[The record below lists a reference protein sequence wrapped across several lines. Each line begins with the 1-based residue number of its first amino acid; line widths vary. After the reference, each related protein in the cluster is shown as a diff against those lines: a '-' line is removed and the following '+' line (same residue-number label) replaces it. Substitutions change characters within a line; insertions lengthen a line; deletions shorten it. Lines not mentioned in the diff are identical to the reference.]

1 MRPSQLTD
9 LVGQAKL
16 KALAERLLRPRPG
29 AAPEAPREPPSLILW
44 GPPGC
49 GKTTFARILAKES
62 GMPFEP
68 FSAVLGGVKEVRE
81 IVERAR
87 ERRRRGAGRT
97 LLFVD
102 EIHRFNR
109 AQQDAFLPHVE
120 DGTLVLIG
128 ATTENPSFTLN
139 AALLSRARVVQL
151 TPLESD
157 DLEALLERA
166 LADRALGLNAGGG
179 DAVSAEVRAFIARQA
194 GGDARRALND
204 LELVCIAAAGADGAS
219 LDVAAAKAILGRQT
233 LAHDRDGDSHFDLA
247 SALIKSMRGSDPD
260 ASIYWLARLIE
271 GGEDPRFICR
281 RLAIFASEDV
291 GNADPRALGVAMDAW
306 LAIERLGLPEG
317 RIPLAQAVTYL
328 ATAPRSNASY
338 LAIDAALE
346 LVRETGPLPVPMHL
360 RNAPTQVMRELGY
373 ARGYQYPHDF
383 EGGWVAERYLPEA
396 LHGRRFY
403 EPVDRGYERHIA
415 ERLTRWREAL
425 DVDGPP
431 GEPPASGAAG
441 GKS

>member
-1 MRPSQLTD
+1 MRPSRLAD
-9 LVGQAKL
+9 LVGQARL
-16 KALAERLLRPRPG
+16 KDLAERLLRPRPG
-29 AAPEAPREPPSLILW
+29 APPDAPREPPSLILW

-49 GKTTFARILAKES
+49 GKTTFARILARES

-151 TPLESD
+151 TPLEAD
-157 DLEALLERA
+157 DLEALLARA
-166 LADRALGLNAGGG
+166 LTDHALGPAGPTVPP
-179 DAVSAEVRAFIARQA
+179 AVLAFLARHA

-204 LELVCIAAAGADGAS
+204 LELVCQAARDQEAP
-219 LDVAAAKAILGRQT
+219 LDVDAARAILGRQT
-233 LAHDRDGDSHFDLA
+233 LAHDRDGDAHHDIA

-260 ASIYWLARLIE
+260 AAIYWLARLIE

-281 RLAIFASEDV
+281 RLAIFAAEDV

-306 LAIERLGLPEG
+306 LAIERVGLPEG

-328 ATAPRSNASY
+328 ATAPRSNAAY
-338 LAIDAALE
+338 LAIDAALA

-360 RNAPTQVMRELGY
+360 RNAPTAVMRELGY
-373 ARGYQYPHDF
+373 AKGYRYPHDF
-383 EGGWVAERYLPEA
+383 EGGWVAETYLPDGLA
-396 LHGRRFY
+396 GRRFY
-403 EPVDRGYERHIA
+403 TPVDRGYERSIA
-415 ERLTRWREAL
+415 ERLARWRTL
-425 DVDGPP
+425 SDGETP
-431 GEPPASGAAG
+431 GT
-441 GKS
+441 

>member
-1 MRPSQLTD
+1 MRPSRLDD
-9 LVGQAKL
+9 LVGQARL
-16 KALAERLLRPRPG
+16 KSLAERLLRPRPD
-29 AAPEAPREPPSLILW
+29 APPDAPREPPSLILW

-49 GKTTFARILAKES
+49 GKTTFARILARES

-81 IVERAR
+81 IVDRAR

-151 TPLESD
+151 TPLEPS
-157 DLEALLERA
+157 EIAALLSRA
-166 LADRALGLNAGGG
+166 LTDRALDPGGAGP
-179 DAVSAEVRAFIARQA
+179 VPPEVLAFIARQA

-204 LELVCIAAAGADGAS
+204 LELVCAATAGGEVAT
-219 LDVAAAKAILGRQT
+219 LDVDAARAILGRAT
-233 LAHDRDGDSHFDLA
+233 LAHDRDGDAHHDLA

-260 ASIYWLARLIE
+260 AALYWLARLLE

-306 LAIERLGLPEG
+306 LAIERVGLPEG

-338 LAIDAALE
+338 LAIDAALA

-360 RNAPTQVMRELGY
+360 RNAPTAVMRELGY
-373 ARGYQYPHDF
+373 ARGYRYPHDF
-383 EGGWVAERYLPEA
+383 EGGWVPETYLPDA
-396 LHGRRFY
+396 LAGRRFY
-403 EPVDRGYERHIA
+403 EPVDRGYERHIG
-415 ERLTRWREAL
+415 ERLARWREL
-425 DVDGPP
+425 R
-431 GEPPASGAAG
+431 AAEG
-441 GKS
+441 RDDD